1 MTHSVAHNLALRDV
15 SKHYGSVA
23 AVDRV
28 SLDVPRGQFLTLLG
42 PSGSGKTTL
51 LMIIAG
57 FVEPTAGDVLV
68 DDARITHLPPE
79 KRNFGMV
86 FQGYALFPHLSVFDN
101 VAFPLK
107 VRGVPRA
114 DAADRIRGALDLVQL
129 VPLADRYPRQLSGG
143 QQQRVALARALV
155 FTPDILLLDEPLS
168 ALDKKLR
175 AELQWELKQI
185 HQRVGTT
192 FIYVTHDQEEALS
205 MSDQI
210 AIIRD
215 GRIVQSGPP
224 RLLYERPATR
234 FVADF
239 LGKSNFIS
247 GRVVALDGDQ
257 LVYEVAGCR
266 YVQASAGAPRQ
277 VGDEIVVALRPEKV
291 EIRKGPRPE
300 DGANTN
306 GIAGVISAWNYH
318 GTSFHVLVET
328 GALGELI
335 VTTPAWRSEVE
346 PEVGR
351 RVHLVWSADAAGV
364 VAPD

>member
-1 MTHSVAHNLALRDV
+1 MTVPVAHRLVLRDLR
-15 SKHYGSVA
+15 KLYGSLA
-23 AVDRV
+23 AVDGV
-28 SLDVPRGQFLTLLG
+28 SLTVPRGQFLTLLG
-42 PSGSGKTTL
+42 PSGSGKTTI

-57 FVEPTAGDVLV
+57 FVEPTAGEVWL
-68 DDARITHLPPE
+68 DDRDITALPPE

-107 VRGVPRA
+107 VRGAARA
-114 DAADRIRGALDLVQL
+114 EIAERVREALDLVQL
-129 VPLADRYPRQLSGG
+129 GPLAARLPRQLSGG

-155 FTPDILLLDEPLS
+155 FTPHILLLDEPLS

-175 AELQWELKQI
+175 AELQWELRRI

-215 GRIVQSGPP
+215 GRIVQAGAP
-224 RLLYERPATR
+224 RALYEQPATR

-239 LGKSNFIS
+239 LGKSNFIR
-247 GRVVALDGDQ
+247 GQ
-257 LVYEVAGCR
+257 VAGGDGAAFAYAAGGGR
-266 YVQASAGAPRQ
+266 YRQATAAPAPRAGAA
-277 VGDEIVVALRPEKV
+277 VLVALRPEKV
-291 EIRKGPRPE
+291 EIAAAREP
-300 DGANTN
+300 DGANRVS
-306 GIAGVISAWNYH
+306 GEIASWNYH
-318 GTSFHVLVET
+318 GTNFHFLVRTAE
-328 GALGELI
+328 LGELM
-335 VTTPAWRSEVE
+335 VTTPAWRCEVE

-351 RVHLVWSADAAGV
+351 RVELGWSDDASVV
-364 VAPD
+364 VADD

>member
-1 MTHSVAHNLALRDV
+1 MTRAVAHNLALRDV
-15 SKHYGSVA
+15 TKHYGSVVA
-23 AVDRV
+23 ADCV

-68 DDARITHLPPE
+68 DGARITHLPPE

-86 FQGYALFPHLSVFDN
+86 FQGYALFPHLTVFDN
-101 VAFPLK
+101 IAFPLK
-107 VRGVPRA
+107 VRGVSRDEA
-114 DAADRIRGALDLVQL
+114 SDRIRGALDLVQL
-129 VPLADRYPRQLSGG
+129 VPLAERYPRQLSGG

-155 FTPDILLLDEPLS
+155 FRPHILLLDEPLS

-210 AIIRD
+210 AIIRE
-215 GRIVQSGPP
+215 GRIVQAGPP

-239 LGKSNFIS
+239 LGKSNFIT
-247 GRVVALDGDQ
+247 GRVVAIHGDE

-266 YVQASAGAPRQ
+266 YVQARGGVLQQ

-291 EIRKGPRPE
+291 EIRSVAR
-300 DGANTN
+300 DDRGANVID
-306 GIAGVISAWNYH
+306 GKISAWNYH

-328 GALGELI
+328 AALGELM
-335 VTTPAWRSEVE
+335 VTAAAWRAQVE

-351 RVHLVWSADAAGV
+351 RVHLVWEADAAGV
-364 VAPD
+364 VAAD

>member
-1 MTHSVAHNLALRDV
+1 MTHPVAHNLALREV
-15 SKHYGSVA
+15 SKHYGAVS

-68 DDARITHLPPE
+68 DGTRITHLPPE
-79 KRNFGMV
+79 QRNFGMV
-86 FQGYALFPHLSVFDN
+86 FQGYALFPHLTVFDN
-101 VAFPLK
+101 VAFPLT
-107 VRGVPRA
+107 VRRVPRA
-114 DAADRIRGALDLVQL
+114 HAAHQIRSALDLVQL

-155 FTPDILLLDEPLS
+155 FTPDVLLLDEPLS

-175 AELQWELKQI
+175 AELQWELKQV

-192 FIYVTHDQEEALS
+192 FVYVTHDQEEALS

-215 GRIVQSGPP
+215 GRIVQSGQP
-224 RLLYERPATR
+224 RHLYERPATR

-247 GRVVALDGDQ
+247 GRVVAIEAGRV
-257 LVYEVAGCR
+257 VYEVAGCPF
-266 YVQASAGAPRQ
+266 VQARGGGAAVS
-277 VGDEIVVALRPEKV
+277 VGSEIVVALRPEKID
-291 EIRKGPRPE
+291 IRDKGRP
-300 DGANTN
+300 G
-306 GIAGVISAWNYH
+306 AGVNGVTGTISAWNYH

-328 GALGELI
+328 DALGELM
-335 VTTPAWRSEVE
+335 VTAPAWRSEVE

-351 RVHLVWSADAAGV
+351 AVHLGWDADAAGV

>member
-1 MTHSVAHNLALRDV
+1 MTHPAAHNLALREV
-15 SKHYGSVA
+15 SKHYGSVR

-68 DDARITHLPPE
+68 DGVRITPLPPE

-86 FQGYALFPHLSVFDN
+86 FQGYALFPHLSVYDN

-107 VRGVPRA
+107 VRGVSRA
-114 DAADRIRGALDLVQL
+114 AGADRIRGALDLVKL
-129 VPLADRYPRQLSGG
+129 APLADRYPRQLSGG

-205 MSDQI
+205 MSDEV

-215 GRIVQSGPP
+215 GRVVQAGPP
-224 RLLYERPATR
+224 RRLYERPATR

-239 LGKSNFIS
+239 LGKSNFIT
-247 GRVVALDGDQ
+247 GRVVAREGNR
-257 LVYEVAGCR
+257 LVYEVAESR
-266 YVQASAGAPRQ
+266 YVQTDAAAS
-277 VGDEIVVALRPEKV
+277 VGDEILVALRPEKV
-291 EIRKGPRPE
+291 EMRNAARPE
-300 DGANTN
+300 DGANAVA
-306 GIAGVISAWNYH
+306 GRIAAWNYH
-318 GTSFHVLVET
+318 GTSFHVLVAT
-328 GALGELI
+328 DALGELV

-351 RVHLVWSADAAGV
+351 RVHLVWSTDAAGIV
-364 VAPD
+364 VPD

>member
-1 MTHSVAHNLALRDV
+1 MTHPAAHNLALRLV
-15 SKHYGSVA
+15 SKHYGTVA

-57 FVEPTAGDVLV
+57 FVEPTAGDVFV
-68 DDARITHLPPE
+68 DGARITPLPPE

-86 FQGYALFPHLSVFDN
+86 FQGYALFPHLTVYDN

-107 VRGVPRA
+107 VRGVSRA
-114 DAADRIRGALDLVQL
+114 ASADRIRGALDLVKL
-129 VPLADRYPRQLSGG
+129 GPLADRYPRQLSGG

-205 MSDQI
+205 MSDEI

-215 GRIVQSGPP
+215 GHVVQSGPP
-224 RLLYERPATR
+224 RHLYERPATR

-239 LGKSNFIS
+239 LGKSNFIT
-247 GRVVALDGDQ
+247 GRVVARDGDGI
-257 LVYEVAGCR
+257 VYEVKGGR
-266 YVQASAGAPRQ
+266 YVQAGAAAS

-291 EIRKGPRPE
+291 EIRNAARSG
-300 DGANTN
+300 DGTN
-306 GIAGVISAWNYH
+306 AVAGTIAAWNYH
-318 GTSFHVLVET
+318 GTNFHVLVAT
-328 GALGELI
+328 DALGELI

-351 RVHLVWSADAAGV
+351 RVHLIWSADAAGAV
-364 VAPD
+364 VPD